1 MVGRWVEIRGS
12 TLLTAISSCSTDGFS
27 NNFPHPLRLPAMSL
41 IAHRSQWVRCS
52 NRHCRATVRSGDARC
67 ARCGSGQSAQAP
79 IPARARL
86 RHCANT
92 ACRAFI
98 LDSDTR
104 CSHCGCEAPA
114 FKAFRFGVAVIVRM
128 AKVGLAVGVL
138 LLLVLWALRVNQAP
152 EGTEPG
158 FGNPS
163 ESTAPRSPNSPAA
176 E

>member
-1 MVGRWVEIRGS
+1 VVGRWAETRGS
-12 TLLTAISSCSTDGFS
+12 ALLAAISSCSTDGFS
-27 NNFPHPLRLPAMSL
+27 NNFPYLLRLPAMSF

-52 NRHCRATVRSGDARC
+52 NRHCRATVRFEDSRC

-86 RHCANT
+86 RHCANN

-114 FKAFRFGVAVIVRM
+114 FKAFRFGVAVMGRM
-128 AKVGLAVGVL
+128 AKMGFAVGIL
-138 LLLVLWALRVNQAP
+138 LLLVIWALRINPAP
-152 EGTEPG
+152 EGPEPG

-163 ESTAPRSPNSPAA
+163 KATAPRSPSSPAA

>member
-1 MVGRWVEIRGS
+1 MVGRWAETRGS
-12 TLLTAISSCSTDGFS
+12 ALLAAISSCSTDGFS
-27 NNFPHPLRLPAMSL
+27 NTFPHQLRLPAMSL

-52 NRHCRATVRSGDARC
+52 NRHCRATVRFEDSRC

-86 RHCANT
+86 RHCANN

-114 FKAFRFGVAVIVRM
+114 FKAFRFGVAVMGRM
-128 AKVGLAVGVL
+128 AKMGFAVGIL
-138 LLLVLWALRVNQAP
+138 LLLVIWALRINPAP
-152 EGTEPG
+152 EGPEPG

-163 ESTAPRSPNSPAA
+163 KATAPRSPSSPAA

>member
-1 MVGRWVEIRGS
+1 MVGRWVKNRGS
-12 TLLTAISSCSTDGFS
+12 PLLAAISSCSADGFS
-27 NNFPHPLRLPAMSL
+27 NKFACTPRLQVMSP

-67 ARCGSGQSAQAP
+67 VRCGSGQSAQAP

-86 RHCANT
+86 RHCANN

-114 FKAFRFGVAVIVRM
+114 FKAFRFGVAVMGRM
-128 AKVGLAVGVL
+128 AKVGMAVGVL
-138 LLLVLWALRVNQAP
+138 LLLAIWALRVNQASEAP
-152 EGTEPG
+152 GPGAGTASDA
-158 FGNPS
+158 NN
-163 ESTAPRSPNSPAA
+163 PRSTTSTLS

>member
-1 MVGRWVEIRGS
+1 MVGRWAETRGS
-12 TLLTAISSCSTDGFS
+12 ALLAAISSCSTDGFS
-27 NNFPHPLRLPAMSL
+27 NNFPYLLRLPAMSL

-52 NRHCRATVRSGDARC
+52 NRHCRATVRFEDSRC

-86 RHCANT
+86 RHCANN

-114 FKAFRFGVAVIVRM
+114 FKAFRFGVAVMGRM
-128 AKVGLAVGVL
+128 AKMGFAVGIL
-138 LLLVLWALRVNQAP
+138 LLLVIWALRINPAP
-152 EGTEPG
+152 EGPEPG

-163 ESTAPRSPNSPAA
+163 KATAPRSPSSPAA

>member
-1 MVGRWVEIRGS
+1 VVERCVEIRGS
-12 TLLTAISSCSTDGFS
+12 ALLAAISSCSTDGFS
-27 NNFPHPLRLPAMSL
+27 NNFPHQLRLPAMSL
-41 IAHRSQWVRCS
+41 VAHRSQWVRCS

-114 FKAFRFGVAVIVRM
+114 FKAFRFGVAVMVRM

-138 LLLVLWALRVNQAP
+138 LLLVLWALRVNPAP
-152 EGTEPG
+152 EGPEPG
-158 FGNPS
+158 LGHLS
-163 ESTAPRSPNSPAA
+163 EATAPRSPNRPA
-176 E
+176 EE

>member
-1 MVGRWVEIRGS
+1 MVGRWIEIRGS
-12 TLLTAISSCSTDGFS
+12 ALLAAISSCSTDGFS
-27 NNFPHPLRLPAMSL
+27 NNFPHLLRLPAMSL
-41 IAHRSQWVRCS
+41 IAYRSQWVRCS
-52 NRHCRATVRSGDARC
+52 NRHCRATVRSGDSRC

-86 RHCANT
+86 RHCANN

-114 FKAFRFGVAVIVRM
+114 FKAFRFGVAVMGRM
-128 AKVGLAVGVL
+128 AKVGLAMGIML
-138 LLLVLWALRVNQAP
+138 LLTLWAFRVSQAP
-152 EGTEPG
+152 GGPGPG

-163 ESTAPRSPNSPAA
+163 KSTTPSSPAGSVS

>member
-1 MVGRWVEIRGS
+1 VVGRWVENRGS
-12 TLLTAISSCSTDGFS
+12 PLLAAISSCRADGFS
-27 NNFPHPLRLPAMSL
+27 NKFARPLRLQVMSL

-67 ARCGSGQSAQAP
+67 VRCGSGQSAQAP

-86 RHCANT
+86 RHCANN

-114 FKAFRFGVAVIVRM
+114 FKAFRFGVAVMGRM
-128 AKVGLAVGVL
+128 AKIGITVGSLILLA
-138 LLLVLWALRVNQAP
+138 LWALRVNQAS
-152 EGTEPG
+152 EGPEPG
-158 FGNPS
+158 PGTHSDASNPRLTTSNVS
-163 ESTAPRSPNSPAA
+163 E
-176 E
+176 